1 MQDHAVSAQH
11 SLQVLSPRRGLGRA
25 LGRLALSYLAG
36 VTPLAL
42 LIAASVRSPTL
53 PPLAELRRS
62 GVAGLATASLLLALA
77 GLAATW
83 IMVAARERAT
93 SPAVEGAGEVGRA
106 ARWPQLLAVV
116 PLAAAAVAC
125 AWFLR
130 PLPLPLAAPVHAAHL
145 LAGAPIVLGFPLLVV
160 ERWVA
165 ALPRSRL
172 AEATDLRA
180 LVLLPAL
187 AFPAAGVL
195 ELAAT
200 LGVALAVPLGAALA
214 ALLGAVAV
222 ELAARALARAF
233 LPPPA
238 PDLARAAVRST
249 LAGIVATGIR
259 ARGGIATPIRQH
271 LGIDFSRSWALAY
284 VRAAALPLALALL
297 LLAWG
302 LSGVVLVPLDQRAVY
317 ERLGAPVAVLRP
329 GLHAIVPWPLG
340 FARMVEFGAVHE
352 TGLIAAAGGSERT
365 GAEDPAPPSA
375 DRLWKQ
381 AHPGELTFLIAGR
394 SGGGQSFQTVSA
406 DLRVLYRVGLT
417 DAGALR
423 ATYSAA
429 EPEALV
435 RAAAA
440 RVAAAFFAGETI
452 DSVLGADREAVAE
465 RLRDRLQAA
474 LDPFDSGIELVAV
487 VIEAIHPP
495 AGAADAYHGVQ
506 TAEIAASASISAE
519 RGRAL
524 ALGAAAAQHAAE
536 IVNAARIAAADAT
549 GGARTELTRFTADR
563 EAATVGG
570 QAFLLER
577 YLANVSAALAR
588 APLTI
593 VDSRITAA
601 GGSVLD
607 LRPPSAAVLRGAA
620 TGME

>member
-1 MQDHAVSAQH
+1 MQDHADSAQH
-11 SLQVLSPRRGLGRA
+11 SLRVLNPRRNLGRA
-25 LGRLALSYLAG
+25 LGRLAVSYLAG
-36 VTPLAL
+36 VTLLAL
-42 LIAASVRSPTL
+42 LAASARPPTPAL
-53 PPLAELRRS
+53 FAEFRRS

-83 IMVAARERAT
+83 LMAAARAGT
-93 SPAVEGAGEVGRA
+93 ADPGAESDREVGRA

-116 PLAAAAVAC
+116 PLAAAAMAC
-125 AWFLR
+125 AWLLR
-130 PLPLPLAAPVHAAHL
+130 PRPLPLAAPASAAHL
-145 LAGAPIVLGFPLLVV
+145 LAGGAIVLGFPLLVA
-160 ERWVA
+160 ERWIA
-165 ALPRSRL
+165 ALPRSGL
-172 AEATDLRA
+172 SEAADLRA

-200 LGVALAVPLGAALA
+200 LGIALAVPLGAALA
-214 ALLGAVAV
+214 AVLGAVAV
-222 ELAARALARAF
+222 ELAARALGRAF
-233 LPPPA
+233 LPPPE

-249 LAGIVATGIR
+249 LARIVASGIR
-259 ARGGIATPIRQH
+259 PRGGIAAPIRQH

-284 VRAAALPLALALL
+284 VRSAFLPLALALL
-297 LLAWG
+297 VVAWG

-329 GLHAIVPWPLG
+329 GLHAILPWPLG

-352 TGLIAAAGGSERT
+352 TGLLESAGGSERT

-394 SGGGQSFQTVSA
+394 SSGAQSFQTVSA

-417 DAGALR
+417 DEGALR

-429 EPEALV
+429 EPAALV

-440 RVAAAFFAGETI
+440 RVAAGFFAGETI

-465 RLRDRLQAA
+465 RLRNRLQAA
-474 LDPFDSGIELVAV
+474 LDPFASGIELVAV

-495 AGAADAYHGVQ
+495 AGAAAAYHGVQ
-506 TAEIAASASISAE
+506 AAEIAASASISAE

-524 ALGAAAAQHAAE
+524 ALRAAAAQHAAE
-536 IVNAARIAAADAT
+536 IVNEARIAAADAT
-549 GGARTELTRFTADR
+549 GGAHTDLTRFTADR
-563 EAATVGG
+563 EAARVGG

-577 YLANVSAALAR
+577 YLANVTAALGR

-593 VDSRITAA
+593 VDSRITSA

-607 LRPPSAAVLRGAA
+607 LRPPSAAALRGAG
-620 TGME
+620 TGTE